1 MVGRRAAAE
10 AAREDTV
17 PAVDGGRT
25 VVGPVPFEEFYE
37 REERQLFGALCLITG
52 SRHEAEDITQEA
64 FVRVWE
70 RWDRVQG
77 VENPSGY
84 LYRTAMNVFRMRF
97 RRAKI
102 ATRRVAYA
110 ITKTDDLDVFE
121 ARFDLDRGLAEL
133 TPRQRA
139 AVVLT
144 ELLELPSAEAGTALG
159 IKASTVRKL
168 AQQGR
173 EALRAAI
180 GGIDG

>member
-1 MVGRRAAAE
+1 VAEQPLPQAEDAQVAAA
-10 AAREDTV
+10 D
-17 PAVDGGRT
+17 
-25 VVGPVPFEEFYE
+25 PFEEFYE
-37 REERQLFGALCLITG
+37 REHRHLFGAMCLVTG
-52 SRHEAEDITQEA
+52 SRHEAEEITQEA

-77 VENPSGY
+77 VENLSGY
-84 LYRTAMNVFRMRF
+84 LYRTAMNVFRMRY

-102 ATRRVAYA
+102 AARRVANV
-110 ITKTDDLDVFE
+110 ITKTDDLDAFE

-139 AVVLT
+139 AVVLM
-144 ELLELPSAEAGTALG
+144 ELLDLPSAEAADVLG

-180 GGIDG
+180 GGVDG